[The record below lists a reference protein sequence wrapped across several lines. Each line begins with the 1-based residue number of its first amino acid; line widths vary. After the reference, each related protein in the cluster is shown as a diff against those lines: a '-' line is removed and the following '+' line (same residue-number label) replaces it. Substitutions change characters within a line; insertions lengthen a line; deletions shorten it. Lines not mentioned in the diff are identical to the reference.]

1 MVVREPQKPDPT
13 REARM
18 AWWKEARFGMFIH
31 YGLYAQLGRGEWVMN
46 RERIPL
52 AEYAPLADAFAPRP
66 DCAEEW
72 ARTAVAAGMR
82 YVVLTTRHHDGF
94 CLWDSQ
100 LSDFTAVKRGPRRDL
115 VAEYV
120 TACRRHG
127 LRVGLYYSLKDWSHP
142 NWLSLRRGDSAG
154 HETFLRYIHGQ
165 VRELCSNYGPIDV
178 LWYDGPGPYDAA
190 GWRAEEMN
198 GIARKLQPQILINC
212 RSHLPEDFDTP
223 EQHVQA
229 SPPGRAWESCMTLN
243 QSWGYHGGDLN
254 YKSPGE
260 VVSTLARTVHRGGN
274 LLLNIGPEA
283 DGSVPPESAA
293 ILRQVGRWMQVNG
306 EAIYGSVPSA
316 LEWACYGVPTQR
328 GQCTYLLQDK
338 YLGPEFCIA
347 GAGRTVKEVRLL
359 ATGQELAFRQD
370 GDRVHIS
377 GLPRNPPDRVCP
389 VVRITFDGE
398 PAWVP
403 FPA

>member
-1 MVVREPQKPDPT
+1 
-13 REARM
+13 
-18 AWWKEARFGMFIH
+18 
-31 YGLYAQLGRGEWVMN
+31 
-46 RERIPL
+46 
-52 AEYAPLADAFAPRP
+52 
-66 DCAEEW
+66 
-72 ARTAVAAGMR
+72 
-82 YVVLTTRHHDGF
+82 
-94 CLWDSQ
+94 
-100 LSDFTAVKRGPRRDL
+100 
-115 VAEYV
+115 
-120 TACRRHG
+120 
-127 LRVGLYYSLKDWSHP
+127 
-142 NWLSLRRGDSAG
+142 
-154 HETFLRYIHGQ
+154 
-165 VRELCSNYGPIDV
+165 
-178 LWYDGPGPYDAA
+178 
-190 GWRAEEMN
+190 
-198 GIARKLQPQILINC
+198 
-212 RSHLPEDFDTP
+212 
-223 EQHVQA
+223 
-229 SPPGRAWESCMTLN
+229 MTLN